1 MDVWLVTSSARDMMR
16 VHSLLRQD
24 GASAE
29 LSLALKCGHPDMA
42 KCHEWRGYCLNEMG
56 RSDEAL

>member
-1 MDVWLVTSSARDMMR
+1 MMR

-42 KCHEWRGYCLNEMG
+42 KCHQWRGYCLDEMG